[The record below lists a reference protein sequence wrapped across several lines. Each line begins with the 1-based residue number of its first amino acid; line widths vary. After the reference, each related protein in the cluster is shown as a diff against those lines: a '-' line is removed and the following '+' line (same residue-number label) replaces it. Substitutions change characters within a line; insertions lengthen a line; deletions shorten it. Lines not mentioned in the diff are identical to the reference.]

1 MDKRRKDSDYMAKEV
16 KFRGYTE
23 EQLKTMTIE
32 EYMNIITSRER
43 RSLKR
48 GFTASQRNLLEKIK
62 ERPDKYHK
70 THERDMV
77 IVPQMLGAKLGIYNG
92 KEWVTI
98 DITPDKLGHRLGEF
112 ALTRNRVKHSAPG
125 VGASRGSKHTSV
137 K

>member
-1 MDKRRKDSDYMAKEV
+1 MAKEV
-16 KFRGYTE
+16 KYRGYTE
-23 EQLKTMTIE
+23 TQLKEMSLE
-32 EYMNIITSRER
+32 DYMKIITARER

-48 GFTASQRNLLEKIK
+48 GFTDSQRKLLEKIK
-62 ERPDKYHK
+62 ETPEKYHK

-92 KEWVTI
+92 KDWVTI
-98 DITPDKLGHRLGEF
+98 EITVDKLGHRLGEF